1 MKTAILFSGQGA
13 QFPGMM
19 RDLIDAYPTARELFD
34 AASALLERDLYALTM
49 EGTKE
54 ELDRTENTQPCLLTC
69 ELAAFRAYRQL
80 GLPCEAVVG
89 FSLGEWAAL
98 AASRAADENVVLG
111 VIEKRAA
118 AMQRAVPAGEG
129 GMAVILGKDAMF
141 VEELCHSVGGVSP
154 ANYNCPGNITV
165 SGTSDG
171 IRRLLEAAGSQGV
184 TASGIPVSVPSHCD
198 LMRPAVEELRP
209 FVQALPLEEPHL
221 EFIMNATGRAA
232 SDPAEIRE
240 NLIRQLVRPVLF
252 QQSVELLLAEGYD
265 AFVEIGPGKT
275 LSNMVKRTAKASKT
289 SVKLFQFN
297 SLESAE
303 NMCGHLSSGQL

>member
-19 RDLIDAYPTARELFD
+19 KDLIDAYPAARELFD
-34 AASALLERDLYALTM
+34 AASALLGRNLYALAM

-54 ELDRTENTQPCLLTC
+54 ELDRTENTQPCLLAC
-69 ELAAFRAYRQL
+69 ELAAFRIYRQL
-80 GLPCEAVVG
+80 ALPCEAAVG

-98 AASRAADENVVLG
+98 SASGAADEESVPH

-129 GMAVILGKDAMF
+129 GMAVVLGKDAAF
-141 VEELCHSVGGVSP
+141 VEELCRSVGGVSP

-165 SGTSDG
+165 SGTADG
-171 IRRLLEAAGSQGV
+171 IKRLLETAESQGV
-184 TASGIPVSVPSHCD
+184 TVSSVPVSVPSHCD
-198 LMRPAVEELRP
+198 LMRPAAEELRP
-209 FVQALPLEEPHL
+209 LVRDLPLRAPRL
-221 EFIMNATGRAA
+221 EFVMNATGRAA
-232 SDPAEIRE
+232 SDPAEIRD

-265 AFVEIGPGKT
+265 TFVEIGPGKT
-275 LSNMVKRTAKASKT
+275 LSNMVKRTAKASKIP
-289 SVKLFQFN
+289 VKLFQFN
-297 SLESAE
+297 SVESVKTVR
-303 NMCGHLSSGQL
+303 GYIG

>member
-1 MKTAILFSGQGA
+1 MKTTVLFSGQGA

-19 RDLIDAYPTARELFD
+19 KDLIDAYSAARELFD
-34 AASALLERDLYALTM
+34 AASSLLGRDIYALTM
-49 EGTKE
+49 EGPKE
-54 ELDRTENTQPCLLTC
+54 ELDRTENTQPCLLAC
-69 ELAAFRAYRQL
+69 ELAAFRVYRQL

-98 AASRAADENVVLG
+98 AASGAADENAVLR

-129 GMAVILGKDAMF
+129 GMAVILGKDAAF
-141 VEELCHSVGGVSP
+141 VEELCRSVGGVSP

-165 SGTSDG
+165 SGTAGG
-171 IRRLLEAAGSQGV
+171 IKQFSEAARSQSITV
-184 TASGIPVSVPSHCD
+184 SNIPVSIPSHCD

-209 FVQALPLEEPHL
+209 FVQSLPLKDPYL
-221 EFIMNATGRAA
+221 EFVMNATGRAA

-240 NLIRQLVRPVLF
+240 NLMQQLVRPVLF

-265 AFVEIGPGKT
+265 TFVEIGPGKT
-275 LSNMVKRTAKASKT
+275 LSNMVKRTAKALKKA
-289 SVKLFQFN
+289 VKLFQF
-297 SLESAE
+297 SSRESAE
-303 NMCGHLSSGQL
+303 NICGYLKSAV